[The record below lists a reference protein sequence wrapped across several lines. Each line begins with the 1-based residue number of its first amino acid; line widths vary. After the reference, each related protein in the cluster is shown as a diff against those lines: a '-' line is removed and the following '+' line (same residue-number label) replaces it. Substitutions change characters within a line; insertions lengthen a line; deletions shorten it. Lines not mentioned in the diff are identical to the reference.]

1 MRRCQVFAIFLSGDK
16 IIKNMALDGLRI
28 AVGSYDGWLYGWES
42 NDSETST
49 SSSSSSSS
57 SNNKNPDLLDIAYAY
72 EPHVGCVKS
81 AALMT
86 SAGGDWLAT
95 GGSDETI
102 RVYNLRKRRDMGA
115 LHSHAGAVTCLEF
128 FGKQHL
134 LSGSDDGT
142 LRIWRVSDWA
152 CLHVLGG
159 HKSGVTSVAIH
170 PTGRL
175 ALSTSSDKTVRLW
188 NLMEG
193 RNAYIS
199 KLSSLPTPEKVQF
212 SLDGNHYALLFR
224 NQVIVYS
231 VANGE
236 IVANLENQHV
246 RYSDFC
252 YVSPEHIVISGDDG
266 KLRLWTSEINETE
279 SEGTMLHEY
288 DGGMGKERIRAV
300 ERLADD
306 RVVILYSNGLV
317 QVWEY
322 NVKKST
328 LQKQVSLTRVAK
340 TGSRATCLASCTSEG
355 ANTTVVSRI
364 VASTGTGGDDA
375 SHGGILNK
383 EKEKIKRRKAAR
395 KAGGADGKEGGI
407 RENKGKMLN
416 DFLALK
422 KMPRKERKAQL
433 KRDKRKKI
441 DGKDQDK
448 QDAKKRQRVAQHQP
462 WKLKELKE
470 EQARAKDGTTT
481 LERDNKKGRKDRRIE
496 KNGGDNGKKKAQPF
510 KQKTKLKVS
519 RGPTKKKNRRHKGT
533 Q

>member
-1 MRRCQVFAIFLSGDK
+1 M
-16 IIKNMALDGLRI
+16 
-28 AVGSYDGWLYGWES
+28 
-42 NDSETST
+42 
-49 SSSSSSSS
+49 
-57 SNNKNPDLLDIAYAY
+57 
-72 EPHVGCVKS
+72 
-81 AALMT
+81 
-86 SAGGDWLAT
+86 
-95 GGSDETI
+95 
-102 RVYNLRKRRDMGA
+102 
-115 LHSHAGAVTCLEF
+115 
-128 FGKQHL
+128 
-134 LSGSDDGT
+134 
-142 LRIWRVSDWA
+142 
-152 CLHVLGG
+152 
-159 HKSGVTSVAIH
+159 
-170 PTGRL
+170 
-175 ALSTSSDKTVRLW
+175 
-188 NLMEG
+188 
-193 RNAYIS
+193 
-199 KLSSLPTPEKVQF
+199 
-212 SLDGNHYALLFR
+212 
-224 NQVIVYS
+224 
-231 VANGE
+231 
-236 IVANLENQHV
+236 
-246 RYSDFC
+246 
-252 YVSPEHIVISGDDG
+252 
-266 KLRLWTSEINETE
+266 
-279 SEGTMLHEY
+279 
-288 DGGMGKERIRAV
+288 
-300 ERLADD
+300 
-306 RVVILYSNGLV
+306 
-317 QVWEY
+317 
-322 NVKKST
+322 
-328 LQKQVSLTRVAK
+328 SLTRVAK
-340 TGSRATCLASCTSEG
+340 TGSRATCIASCTSGG